1 MVSFTINVTEFTSV
15 QVHADHLCSWEAHLG
30 NWPVPPPNA
39 ILAPPFFSTFQ
50 LAKLG
55 SRRRSSIGET
65 DDDKQSSSGPV
76 VSSGEPLK
84 AKKYV
89 KRRAKVTRKLAE
101 SSDEEEEEGQKQR
114 TRQRRRKVLLGRADY
129 VPAGALTT
137 SDSEDKVAISGE
149 IVISSEWKTNKSFAE
164 EKTKSAATPCGVEAA
179 VPPVPALTSSDSEDK
194 VAISGEIDISSEW
207 KTNKSFAEEK
217 KTKSA
222 ATSCGSEAAVPPAP
236 TLTSSSDSEDKDA
249 ISGEIDISSEWKTNK
264 SFAEERKTK
273 SAATSCGSEAAVPP
287 SPTLTSSDSEDED
300 AISGEIDISSE
311 WKTNKS
317 FAEEKTKSASTPCG
331 EEAAVP
337 PVPTLTSFD
346 SEDKVAISGEID
358 ISSEWK
364 TNKSFAEEKIKSA
377 STPCEV
383 PSLTE
388 SSADEEEAEVNTA
401 EFRGGAGGSS
411 NPVWRQL
418 AERIMVGVRRARL
431 PLRLPLDDITE
442 GDGNCYFRALCSQLQ
457 RPEVAAPDHI
467 RQLDHRS
474 LRNKI
479 CNFML
484 KSKLPVVKT
493 TKQNWLDFQDSELGE
508 YNRYWADMRDSKGD
522 IWAEGPVIHATTWF
536 LERDI
541 YLVSEKAS
549 EAEPFIAFSGN
560 QDGTNASCAGAALW
574 LGHLTGLH
582 YQTLMP
588 VPTEREMMP
597 PRPELRKV
605 EDTLKAR
612 AKAGEGT
619 RMKQG
624 TQVNFFKI
632 RVHI

>member
-1 MVSFTINVTEFTSV
+1 M
-15 QVHADHLCSWEAHLG
+15 HADHLCFPEAHLG

-39 ILAPPFFSTFQ
+39 ILAPPFYSTCQ

-55 SRRRSSIGET
+55 SRRRSSTGQT
-65 DDDKQSSSGPV
+65 DDEKQSSSGPV
-76 VSSGEPLK
+76 VGSEEPLK
-84 AKKYV
+84 VRRFA
-89 KRRAKVTRKLAE
+89 KRRTKVMKKPAE
-101 SSDEEEEEGQKQR
+101 SSDEEEEEESRKQQR
-114 TRQRRRKVLLGRADY
+114 RQRRRKVLARRGNP
-129 VPAGALTT
+129 VPPQTSCDDEEEEESRKQQKRRRKVLLVRVTT
-137 SDSEDKVAISGE
+137 SDCEEEAAISGE
-149 IVISSEWKTNKSFAE
+149 IDISSEWKTIKSFAE

-207 KTNKSFAEEK
+207 TTIKSFKEKTKSAATHCGAEAAVSPVPTLTTSDSQDEVSSSGEINISSEWKTKESFAEEK

-222 ATSCGSEAAVPPAP
+222 T
-236 TLTSSSDSEDKDA
+236 
-249 ISGEIDISSEWKTNK
+249 
-264 SFAEERKTK
+264 
-273 SAATSCGSEAAVPP
+273 
-287 SPTLTSSDSEDED
+287 
-300 AISGEIDISSE
+300 
-311 WKTNKS
+311 
-317 FAEEKTKSASTPCG
+317 TPCG
-331 EEAAVP
+331 AEAAVP
-337 PVPTLTSFD
+337 PVPLLTPSQ
-346 SEDKVAISGEID
+346 SEDEVSSSGEID

>member
-1 MVSFTINVTEFTSV
+1 M
-15 QVHADHLCSWEAHLG
+15 
-30 NWPVPPPNA
+30 
-39 ILAPPFFSTFQ
+39 
-50 LAKLG
+50 
-55 SRRRSSIGET
+55 
-65 DDDKQSSSGPV
+65 
-76 VSSGEPLK
+76 
-84 AKKYV
+84 
-89 KRRAKVTRKLAE
+89 
-101 SSDEEEEEGQKQR
+101 
-114 TRQRRRKVLLGRADY
+114 LLVR
-129 VPAGALTT
+129 VTT
-137 SDSEDKVAISGE
+137 SDC
-149 IVISSEWKTNKSFAE
+149 E
-164 EKTKSAATPCGVEAA
+164 EEA
-179 VPPVPALTSSDSEDK
+179 
-194 VAISGEIDISSEW
+194 
-207 KTNKSFAEEK
+207 
-217 KTKSA
+217 
-222 ATSCGSEAAVPPAP
+222 
-236 TLTSSSDSEDKDA
+236 
-249 ISGEIDISSEWKTNK
+249 
-264 SFAEERKTK
+264 
-273 SAATSCGSEAAVPP
+273 
-287 SPTLTSSDSEDED
+287 

-358 ISSEWK
+358 ISSEWTTIKSFKEKTKSAATHCGAEAAVSPVPTLTTSDSQDEVSSSGEINISSEWK

-401 EFRGGAGGSS
+401 EFRGGAGGNS

>member
-1 MVSFTINVTEFTSV
+1 M
-15 QVHADHLCSWEAHLG
+15 HADHLCFPEAHLG

-39 ILAPPFFSTFQ
+39 ILAPPFYSTCQ

-55 SRRRSSIGET
+55 SRRRSSTGQT
-65 DDDKQSSSGPV
+65 DDEKQSSSGPV
-76 VSSGEPLK
+76 VGSEEPLK
-84 AKKYV
+84 VRRFV
-89 KRRAKVTRKLAE
+89 KRRTKVTQRPAE
-101 SSDEEEEEGQKQR
+101 SSDDEGEDPKQER
-114 TRQRRRKVLLGRADY
+114 RQRRRKVLVRRGNP
-129 VPAGALTT
+129 VPPQTSCDDEEEEESRKQQKRRRKVLLVRVTT
-137 SDSEDKVAISGE
+137 SDCEDEAAISGE
-149 IVISSEWKTNKSFAE
+149 IDISSEWKTIKSFK

-179 VPPVPALTSSDSEDK
+179 APPVPALTSSDSEDK

-222 ATSCGSEAAVPPAP
+222 ATSCGSEAAVPP
-236 TLTSSSDSEDKDA
+236 
-249 ISGEIDISSEWKTNK
+249 
-264 SFAEERKTK
+264 
-273 SAATSCGSEAAVPP
+273 

-317 FAEEKTKSASTPCG
+317 FAEEK
-331 EEAAVP
+331 
-337 PVPTLTSFD
+337 
-346 SEDKVAISGEID
+346 
-358 ISSEWK
+358 
-364 TNKSFAEEKIKSA
+364 IKSA

-383 PSLTE
+383 PNLTE

>member
-1 MVSFTINVTEFTSV
+1 M
-15 QVHADHLCSWEAHLG
+15 
-30 NWPVPPPNA
+30 
-39 ILAPPFFSTFQ
+39 
-50 LAKLG
+50 
-55 SRRRSSIGET
+55 
-65 DDDKQSSSGPV
+65 
-76 VSSGEPLK
+76 
-84 AKKYV
+84 
-89 KRRAKVTRKLAE
+89 
-101 SSDEEEEEGQKQR
+101 
-114 TRQRRRKVLLGRADY
+114 LLGRADY

-164 EKTKSAATPCGVEAA
+164 EKKTKSAATPCGVEAA
-179 VPPVPALTSSDSEDK
+179 VPPA
-194 VAISGEIDISSEW
+194 
-207 KTNKSFAEEK
+207 
-217 KTKSA
+217 
-222 ATSCGSEAAVPPAP
+222 
-236 TLTSSSDSEDKDA
+236 
-249 ISGEIDISSEWKTNK
+249 
-264 SFAEERKTK
+264 
-273 SAATSCGSEAAVPP
+273 
-287 SPTLTSSDSEDED
+287 PTLTSSDSEDED

-337 PVPTLTSFD
+337 PVPTLTSSD

>member
-1 MVSFTINVTEFTSV
+1 MHT
-15 QVHADHLCSWEAHLG
+15 DHLCFPEAHLG
-30 NWPVPPPNA
+30 NWPAPPPNA
-39 ILAPPFFSTFQ
+39 ILAPPFFSPYQ
-50 LAKLG
+50 VAKLVG
-55 SRRRSSIGET
+55 RRRSSTAET
-65 DDDKQSSSGPV
+65 EDDKWSRSGQWSSE
-76 VSSGEPLK
+76 EPLK

-89 KRRAKVTRKLAE
+89 KRRAKVMKKPAE
-101 SSDEEEEEGQKQR
+101 SSDEEEEEESRKQQRRPRRRKVLARRGNPVPPQTSCDDEEEEENRKQQK
-114 TRQRRRKVLLGRADY
+114 RRRKVLLAR
-129 VPAGALTT
+129 VTT
-137 SDSEDKVAISGE
+137 SDCEDEAAMSGE
-149 IVISSEWKTNKSFAE
+149 IYISSEWKTIKSFK

-217 KTKSA
+217 KTRSA
-222 ATSCGSEAAVPPAP
+222 ATPCGS
-236 TLTSSSDSEDKDA
+236 
-249 ISGEIDISSEWKTNK
+249 
-264 SFAEERKTK
+264 
-273 SAATSCGSEAAVPP
+273 
-287 SPTLTSSDSEDED
+287 
-300 AISGEIDISSE
+300 
-311 WKTNKS
+311 
-317 FAEEKTKSASTPCG
+317 
-331 EEAAVP
+331 EAAVP
-337 PVPTLTSFD
+337 PVPTLTSSD

>member
-1 MVSFTINVTEFTSV
+1 MLLNVTV
-15 QVHADHLCSWEAHLG
+15 QVHVDHLCSWEAHLG

-65 DDDKQSSSGPV
+65 DDEKQSSSGPV

-149 IVISSEWKTNKSFAE
+149 IVISSEWKTIKSFK

-179 VPPVPALTSSDSEDK
+179 APPVPALTSSDSEDK

-222 ATSCGSEAAVPPAP
+222 ATPCGVEAAVPPAP
-236 TLTSSSDSEDKDA
+236 TLTSS
-249 ISGEIDISSEWKTNK
+249 
-264 SFAEERKTK
+264 
-273 SAATSCGSEAAVPP
+273 
-287 SPTLTSSDSEDED
+287 DSEDED
-300 AISGEIDISSE
+300 
-311 WKTNKS
+311 
-317 FAEEKTKSASTPCG
+317 
-331 EEAAVP
+331 
-337 PVPTLTSFD
+337 
-346 SEDKVAISGEID
+346 AISGEID

>member
-1 MVSFTINVTEFTSV
+1 MVSLTRTVTEFTSV
-15 QVHADHLCSWEAHLG
+15 QVHADHLCFPEAHLG

-39 ILAPPFFSTFQ
+39 ILAPPFYSTCQ

-55 SRRRSSIGET
+55 SRRRSSTGQT
-65 DDDKQSSSGPV
+65 DDEKQSSSGPV
-76 VSSGEPLK
+76 VGSEEPLK
-84 AKKYV
+84 VRRFA
-89 KRRAKVTRKLAE
+89 KRRTKVTQRPAE
-101 SSDEEEEEGQKQR
+101 SSDDEGEDPKQER
-114 TRQRRRKVLLGRADY
+114 RQRRRKVLVRRGNP
-129 VPAGALTT
+129 VPPQTSCDDEEEEESRKQQKRRRKVLLVRVTT
-137 SDSEDKVAISGE
+137 SDCEEEAAISGE
-149 IVISSEWKTNKSFAE
+149 INISSEWKTIKSFK

-179 VPPVPALTSSDSEDK
+179 VPPA
-194 VAISGEIDISSEW
+194 
-207 KTNKSFAEEK
+207 
-217 KTKSA
+217 
-222 ATSCGSEAAVPPAP
+222 
-236 TLTSSSDSEDKDA
+236 
-249 ISGEIDISSEWKTNK
+249 
-264 SFAEERKTK
+264 
-273 SAATSCGSEAAVPP
+273 
-287 SPTLTSSDSEDED
+287 PTLTSSDSEDED
-300 AISGEIDISSE
+300 
-311 WKTNKS
+311 
-317 FAEEKTKSASTPCG
+317 
-331 EEAAVP
+331 
-337 PVPTLTSFD
+337 
-346 SEDKVAISGEID
+346 AISGEID

-624 TQVNFFKI
+624 AQVNFFKI